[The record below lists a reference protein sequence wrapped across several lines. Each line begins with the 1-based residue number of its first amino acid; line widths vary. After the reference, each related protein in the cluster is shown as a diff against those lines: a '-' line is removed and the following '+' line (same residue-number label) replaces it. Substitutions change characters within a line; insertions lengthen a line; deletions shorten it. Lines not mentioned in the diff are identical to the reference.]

1 MSTTLKE
8 GLIWCDPG
16 AHSYSQ
22 GKHQQPSLNMLE
34 QAPMDPQPLLMML
47 LLSLEEPRQCRCCM
61 YTTLLNRAADID
73 AETYV

>member
-8 GLIWCDPG
+8 GLIWCDRG

-34 QAPMDPQPLLMML
+34 QAPMDPQPLLMMRYDA
-47 LLSLEEPRQCRCCM
+47 LLSGIRGNVAVAFIQHC
-61 YTTLLNRAADID
+61 
-73 AETYV
+73 